1 MTIDKITF
9 KLFGKKS
16 TVYRVLDAN
25 GEVVQ
30 CFETLAE
37 AQGYVA

>member
-9 KLFGKKS
+9 KMFGQKT

-25 GEVVQ
+25 GEVVKV
-30 CFETLAE
+30 FETLSA
-37 AQGYVA
+37 AQAYVA

>member
-9 KLFGKKS
+9 KMFGKKT
-16 TVYRVLDAN
+16 TVYRALNAD

-30 CFETLAE
+30 VFETLE
-37 AQGYVA
+37 AAQAYVA